1 MYWGDLLTFFQELL
15 FLRDF
20 FSIPPE
26 VRQEIDESQAEQ
38 LELVLCG
45 EILQD

>member
-15 FLRDF
+15 FLRHF

-26 VRQEIDESQAEQ
+26 VRQEIDEPQAEQ
-38 LELVLCG
+38 LELVPCG
-45 EILQD
+45 QILQD